1 MTLATISPFSFSV
14 ALLTLLGSLG
24 VFLYG
29 MKVMSEGIQKVA
41 GEKMRT
47 ALSKMTAN
55 RLSGVFTGFF
65 ITSIIQSSSA
75 TTVLVVSFVHAGL
88 LTLVEAIGVIM
99 GANLGTTITAWI
111 VAATAKFQVSTIAL
125 PLIGIGL
132 PCLFLGKD
140 KGKSWGETLIGFGLV
155 LFGLGLL
162 KDSVPDVRTMMA
174 EDPEVAKQIEGILQ
188 AVGGHGFGSTLL
200 FLLVG
205 IVLTL
210 LVQSSS
216 AAMAITVTC
225 ALSGWLGDIQSDPL
239 LVFRNSAAIVLGE
252 NIGTTV
258 TAWLAALPANTAA
271 KRAARAH
278 FVFNVIG
285 VCWMLVIFQPFTGAV
300 WNLTAS
306 LPESLRAAEKSF
318 QKSEVAFATAIF
330 HSAFNFVNICI
341 LIWFVPQIAR
351 LVQRLVKDDASGD
364 ARSHLP
370 YLSGNLVDL
379 GELNLA
385 EAEAATKRMAV
396 LASEMFNGFTE
407 VVEKPG
413 EDLSVMVAGL
423 KKMEETCD
431 SLLQDTT
438 AYLIQCSAHEI
449 GAGNAERVTRLLR
462 AVSEYEEATDRIYR
476 LVKTAQRK
484 YKQGQDFSEAQHRDL
499 RAIAVEVRA
508 SLDLASNS
516 LVAADA
522 ALVETAGEVEDRV
535 DALRKRHNA
544 EAARRMQAGGNVQ
557 AEMLYI
563 DMNNHLEAVA
573 NHTLNIVQTMAPTAR
588 S

>member
-1 MTLATISPFSFSV
+1 MILASITPWSLTVS
-14 ALLTLLGSLG
+14 LLTILGSLG

-29 MKVMSEGIQKVA
+29 MKVMSEGVQKVA
-41 GEKMRT
+41 GEKMRG
-47 ALSKMTAN
+47 ALAKMTAN

-65 ITSIIQSSSA
+65 ITSIVQSSSA

-99 GANLGTTITAWI
+99 GANLGTTVTAWI
-111 VAATAKFQVSTIAL
+111 VAMTAKFQVSTIAL

-162 KDSVPDVRTMMA
+162 KDSVPDVRTMMR
-174 EDPEVAKQIEGILQ
+174 EDPEVARQIEGIMRGF
-188 AVGGHGFGSTLL
+188 GGHGFGSVIL
-200 FLLVG
+200 FLLGG

-216 AAMAITVTC
+216 AAMAITITC
-225 ALSGWLGDIQSDPL
+225 ALSGWLGDIQTDPL

-285 VCWMLVIFQPFTGAV
+285 VCWMLVLFHPFTQGV
-300 WNLTAS
+300 WNLVGS
-306 LPESLRAAEKSF
+306 LPESLRAADKSF
-318 QKSEVAFATAIF
+318 QKSEIAFATAIF

-341 LIWFVPQIAR
+341 LIWFVPQITR
-351 LVQRLVKDDASGD
+351 LVERLVKEKPGEATK
-364 ARSHLP
+364 AHLP
-370 YLSGNLVDL
+370 YLAGSFVGL

-385 EAEAATKRMAV
+385 EAEAATKRMAG

-423 KKMEETCD
+423 KKLEETCD

-449 GAGNAERVTRLLR
+449 GAGNADRVAKLLR

-476 LVKTAQRK
+476 LVKTVQRK
-484 YKQGQDFSEAQHRDL
+484 YKQGQDFTEGQHRDL
-499 RAIAVEVRA
+499 RAIAMEVRA
-508 SLDLASNS
+508 SLDLAANS
-516 LVAADA
+516 LSAVDA
-522 ALVETAGEVEDRV
+522 ALLETAHAVEDRV

-573 NHTLNIVQTMAPTAR
+573 NHTLNIVQTMAPAVKA
-588 S
+588 

>member
-1 MTLATISPFSFSV
+1 MFLATISPWSASV
-14 ALLTLLGSLG
+14 SLLTFLGALG

-41 GEKMRT
+41 GEKMRS
-47 ALSKMTAN
+47 ALSRMTAN
-55 RLSGVFTGFF
+55 RLSGIMTGFF
-65 ITSIIQSSSA
+65 ITSVIQSSSA

-111 VAATAKFQVSTIAL
+111 VAMTAKFQVSTIAL

-140 KGKSWGETLIGFGLV
+140 KGKSWGETFIGFGFV

-162 KDSVPDVRTMMA
+162 KDSVPDVRTMMSK
-174 EDPEVAKQIEGILQ
+174 DPGVAKQIEGILR

-200 FLLVG
+200 FLLGG
-205 IVLTL
+205 ILLTL

-225 ALSGWLGDIQSDPL
+225 ALSGWLGDIQNDPL

-278 FVFNVIG
+278 FLFNVIG
-285 VCWMLVIFQPFTGAV
+285 VCWMLAVFLPFTQMV
-300 WNLTAS
+300 WNLVGL
-306 LPESLRAAEKSF
+306 LPESMRAAEKSF

-330 HSAFNFVNICI
+330 HSAFNFTNICI
-341 LIWFVPQIAR
+341 LVWFVPQLAR
-351 LVQRLVKDDASGD
+351 LVEKLVKDDARGD

-385 EAEAATKRMAV
+385 EAEAATKRMAA

-449 GAGNAERVTRLLR
+449 GAGNAERVTKLLR

-476 LVKTAQRK
+476 LVKTVQRK
-484 YKQGQDFSEAQHRDL
+484 YKQGHDFTESQHRDL
-499 RAIAVEVRA
+499 RAIATEVRA
-508 SLDLASNS
+508 SLDLASNA

-522 ALVETAGEVEDRV
+522 ALVETASAVEDRV

-563 DMNNHLEAVA
+563 DLNNHLEAVA
-573 NHTLNIVQTMAPTAR
+573 NHTLNIVQTMSLSAKT
-588 S
+588 